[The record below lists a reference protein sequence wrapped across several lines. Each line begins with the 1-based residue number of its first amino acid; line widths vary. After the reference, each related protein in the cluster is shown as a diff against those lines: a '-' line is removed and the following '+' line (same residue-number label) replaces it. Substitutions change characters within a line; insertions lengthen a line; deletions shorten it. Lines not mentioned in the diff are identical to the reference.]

1 MSNYVLDR
9 AYRVEEVHGVGR
21 YRVVTAGTQSDGC
34 RYPSGPNAGPVLGV
48 TMHAQTREARAVA
61 VRRLGIAPCEA
72 AGEIERGERVC
83 VADDEGRVKAVVLPS
98 GLLGQEGHNGSVLYE
113 VLAPREAPVLRVT
126 HTVSG
131 SSTPLAVSL
140 VAGEL
145 RVRVGTDSEG
155 DPVTTAAQLAAHLN
169 ASEPLNR
176 VVRATAGGTGASVIG
191 DDTVE
196 IGGWEAAANAIGIAQ
211 QHATT
216 AGDIIDV
223 FLTP

>member
-21 YRVVTAGTQSDGC
+21 YHVVTAGTHSDGC
-34 RYPSGPNAGPVLGV
+34 RYPSGANAGPVLGV
-48 TMHAQTREARAVA
+48 TMHAQTREGRAVA

-72 AGEIERGERVC
+72 AGPIEPGARVC
-83 VADDEGRVKAVVLPS
+83 VGDEQGRVKAAAHPS
-98 GLLGQEGHNGSVLYE
+98 GLLGQEGHNSSVLYE
-113 VLAPREAPVLRVT
+113 VLAPREVPILRVT
-126 HTVSG
+126 HTVAG
-131 SSTPLAVSL
+131 SSTPLSVSL

-155 DPVTTAAQLAAHLN
+155 DPVTTAAQLAALIN
-169 ASEPLNR
+169 ASVPLNR
-176 VVRATAGGTGASVIG
+176 VVSATAGGTGGGVVS

-196 IGGWEAAANAIGIAQ
+196 ISGWEGAANTIGIAQ
-211 QHATT
+211 QRATT
-216 AGDIIDV
+216 AGDVIDV